1 LRVITGK
8 AKGKRLKAPSGIQ
21 TRPITDM
28 IKEALFNVIGSD
40 INGAYLLDLFAGSGS
55 VGIEA
60 LSRNA
65 AGVIFIDQSI
75 NAVKTIEYNLANCKF
90 NNNFEIYRKDVFKAL
105 YILHKR
111 KLKFEYIYVDPP
123 FNSDTIIDRVLPA
136 IEKADVL
143 KETGL
148 LIIRTRRQKELPTI
162 LLTLDQYRV
171 NNYGDST
178 LHYYRKQE
186 EERLDDGNI

>member
-1 LRVITGK
+1 MRVITGK